1 MKINMSLFHTI
12 PIKAINQQTDKAIK
26 ITFDIPDNLKSEFQ
40 YKPGQ
45 YLTLSANIDNED
57 IRRSYSIC
65 SAPNEDLSIVVK
77 AIPDG
82 VFSNYAIKNLNV
94 GDNIQVMPPEG
105 HFTLSSDASANYCAF
120 VAGSGITPVMS
131 ILKSVLQTQNDS
143 KFLLV
148 YGNKS
153 PQETIFFNEIL
164 DLKKDYPE
172 QFFVENI
179 YSQTREDDAH
189 FGRIEKPTI
198 NYALKNKYSGIDFSE
213 YFLCGPEPMIEH
225 VQEVLKENGIKD
237 QQIKYELFYS
247 EKEAETI
254 AHSEGK
260 TKLKII
266 VDDEEYELVM
276 NQDDVILDAILE
288 QDIDVPYSCQGG
300 ICSSCLAK
308 IKTGKAQMR
317 KNQILTDDEV
327 AQGLVLTCQA
337 QPQTPEVVVDYDD
350 I

>member
-1 MKINMSLFHTI
+1 MSLFYTI
-12 PIKAINQQTDKAIK
+12 PIKSIERQTEKSVK
-26 ITFDIPDNLKSEFQ
+26 ISFEISSDLTSEFQ

-45 YLTLSANIDNED
+45 YLTLSTTIDGKEV
-57 IRRSYSIC
+57 RRSYSIC
-65 SAPNEDLSIVVK
+65 STPSEDLSIVVK
-77 AIPDG
+77 AITDG
-82 VFSNYAIKNLNV
+82 VFSNFANKNLKP
-94 GDNIQVMPPEG
+94 GDNLQVMPPEG
-105 HFTLSSDASANYCAF
+105 HFTLSSNASSNYCAF

-131 ILKSVLQTQNDS
+131 ILKSVLESNGDS

-153 PQETIFFNEIL
+153 PQETIFFEEL
-164 DLKKDYPE
+164 LELKKNYPE
-172 QFFVENI
+172 RLFVENI
-179 YSQTREDDAH
+179 YSQTREDEAH
-189 FGRIEKPTI
+189 FGRIEKPTV

-225 VQEVLKENGIKD
+225 VQEVLKENGVEDNK
-237 QQIKYELFYS
+237 IKYELFYS
-247 EKEAETI
+247 EKEAEDI
-254 AHSEGK
+254 ANTDGK

-276 NQDDVILDAILE
+276 DQDDVILDAILE
-288 QDIDVPYSCQGG
+288 KDIDVPYSCQGG

-308 IKTGKAQMR
+308 IKTGKAEMR

>member
-1 MKINMSLFHTI
+1 MSLFHTLRV
-12 PIKAINQQTDKAIK
+12 KAIERQTDKAVK
-26 ITFDIPDNLKSEFQ
+26 ISFEIPENLTTEFQ
-40 YKPGQ
+40 YQPGQ
-45 YLTLSANIDNED
+45 YITLSTVINGDE

-65 SAPNEDLSIVVK
+65 STPNEDLSIVVK
-77 AIPDG
+77 AITEG
-82 VFSNYAIKNLNV
+82 VFSNYANKKLKA
-94 GDNIQVMPPEG
+94 GDKLKVMPPEG
-105 HFTLSSDASANYCAF
+105 HFTPSLDATSNICAF
-120 VAGSGITPVMS
+120 AAGSGITPVMS
-131 ILKSVLQTQNDS
+131 ILKFVLQSNDTS

-153 PQETIFFNEIL
+153 PQETIFFEEL
-164 DLKKDYPE
+164 LALKKHYPE
-172 QFFVENI
+172 RLFVENI

-225 VQEVLKENGIKD
+225 VQDVLNDNGIENDK
-237 QQIKYELFYS
+237 IKYELFYS
-247 EKEAETI
+247 EKEAEDI
-254 AHSEGK
+254 ANTDGK

-266 VDDEEYELVM
+266 VDDEEHELVM
-276 NQDDVILDAILE
+276 DQDDVILDAILE

-308 IKTGKAQMR
+308 IKTGKAKMR

-327 AQGLVLTCQA
+327 EQGLVLTCQA
-337 QPQTPEVVVDYDD
+337 QPQTPEVIVDYDD